1 MTTYRFARLEDVDAS
16 AAQAAAQAA
25 QDAQA
30 AAEAAA
36 AAAGNPRWS
45 LEESSGFL
53 QLTNDEASPA
63 AWKVYGV
70 DGSGVRGWRDPH
82 VTVGQI
88 EASGTPGPSTFLR
101 GDGEW
106 VTVPGDMLASVYD
119 PNGHATDAFAFAN
132 MTGTVSIAQ
141 LGASGTPSNTT
152 FLRGDGVWAP
162 GGGGGGGSGDMSSAV
177 YDPNGIAADAFDMD
191 NMVEG
196 TNTKIMTAA
205 ERTQLAGL
213 TGSYQPLD
221 SDLTAIAALTTTSF
235 GRSFLDRADAAA
247 GRTLLGLGTSAV
259 IDTGTSGTKVPLLD
273 GANTWS
279 ANQTL
284 SGKLWQGGIS
294 AAAQGTNLSGFASS
308 TAGASLV
315 VENTSASGS
324 GGGGGFLAYSNDGA
338 AMASGDRLGFFLF
351 GGSSSASSIRNTAGV
366 AGFASQAWVDASA
379 YGTRLE
385 FLTTANGG
393 TSRTTKLILG
403 NSGLLVFGAT
413 EANSVPA
420 LKPSSA
426 VLQVRLGDDSAF
438 ADIAVKGIA
447 VNSGTLTGF
456 TSGSSLLK
464 GDGSGGF
471 ASATAGI
478 EYRDR
483 LTADRTYYVLTTGSN
498 SNNGLANTAGGAWLT
513 LQYAV
518 DYVLD
523 RLDLNGYNCT
533 IQVGS
538 GTYTTG
544 VTILGKRPVG
554 GLLKLKGDT
563 TTPSNVVISVTGGQ
577 CIDLRRGTGMYIEGF
592 KLSTTTSG
600 NCLHISSQSYLGIT
614 GNMEFGA
621 CAGIHITAD
630 HESCIGISASAYS
643 ITGGAT
649 THWNANNNSD
659 IEVVQGPPA
668 ITITGTPTFTQFY
681 AYDRGGGIENDATF
695 TGSITGLQGSQGATG
710 WIRSST
716 TIPGSGVSYA
726 DRTVGN
732 VFMPT
737 IGKQLVI
744 GAAASQ
750 SISAVTPAN
759 QTHGDS
765 TNAAA
770 AAVYRWSNDTGPAR
784 NFLVKSRGAAIGTN
798 TIVQSGD
805 TLSEWITYGANGT
818 GFNPASSVRTTS
830 DGTPGASNDM
840 PAKLELMVTADGSG
854 ALGTGLTVRQNKA
867 IEFPSIS
874 TTASA
879 ANAFLDSAAN
889 NNLLRSTSS
898 LRYKTDV
905 EPIEYARAEAFLLR
919 AKPIWYHSR
928 ASADKLES
936 GDAKSFYSF
945 GAEDL
950 AAIDP
955 RLVYWGY
962 HDDDYEVTV
971 EDDTEVRTLRPD
983 AKPSP
988 MGRDDG
994 AIIAFLTTL
1003 VQDLA
1008 ARVAKLE
1015 AKKK

>member
-36 AAAGNPRWS
+36 AAAGNPRWG

-177 YDPNGIAADAFDMD
+177 YDPNGIEADVFDMD

-205 ERTQLAGL
+205 ERTAIAGL
-213 TGSYQPLD
+213 SSTYQPLDGDLTSIAALSTASYGRSLLTLANAAALAAEVDAYFLTPAEGNAAYQPLDSDLTSIAALATTTYGRGLLTLANQAALIAEVASAYQPLD

-247 GRTLLGLGTSAV
+247 GRTLLGLGTAATQN
-259 IDTGTSGTKVPLLD
+259 TGTSGANVPLLN

-279 ANQTL
+279 ADQTL
-284 SGKLWQGGIS
+284 SAKLWQGGIS

-338 AMASGDRLGFFLF
+338 AMASGDRLGFFIF

-385 FLTTANGG
+385 FLTTANGS

-426 VLQVRLGDDSAF
+426 VLQVRLGDDSDYAALSIKSLTVSDAPTTRSNLGLAF
-438 ADIAVKGIA
+438 
-447 VNSGTLTGF
+447 GTN
-456 TSGSSLLK
+456 
-464 GDGSGGF
+464 
-471 ASATAGI
+471 I
-478 EYRDR
+478 REV
-483 LTADRTYYVLTTGSN
+483 LTADRTYYVLTTGSDT
-498 SNNGLANTAGGAWLT
+498 NNGLTNTSGGAFATLT
-513 LQYAV
+513 KALAV
-518 DYVLD
+518 AATI
-523 RLDLNGYNCT
+523 DLNGFTLTIQIGAGTFTGYYLIPALVGQGDVSKFVINGVGNTTILDGSTGQYTGCIDVIGRSLCT
-533 IQVGS
+533 ISNLKVQNNSTNGVGCRMASGGYLTLGS
-538 GTYTTG
+538 GVELGACGYAHFNVQGSGALSAG
-544 VTILGKRPVG
+544 VGHTV
-554 GLLKLKGDT
+554 
-563 TTPSNVVISVTGGQ
+563 
-577 CIDLRRGTGMYIEGF
+577 
-592 KLSTTTSG
+592 SG
-600 NCLHISSQSYLGIT
+600 NATVWLDLSSGAFAYIAGTVAFGTRTFSTCTVNAQMGGIT
-614 GNMEFGA
+614 QLN
-621 CAGIHITAD
+621 
-630 HESCIGISASAYS
+630 
-643 ITGGAT
+643 
-649 THWNANNNSD
+649 
-659 IEVVQGPPA
+659 
-668 ITITGTPTFTQFY
+668 
-681 AYDRGGGIENDATF
+681 ATF
-695 TGSITGLQGSQGATG
+695 TGTVTGKRYNAITGGGIQTFGAG
-710 WIRSST
+710 ASY
-716 TIPGSGVSYA
+716 IPGNSAGTATSPGWYA
-726 DRTVGN
+726 
-732 VFMPT
+732 
-737 IGKQLVI
+737 
-744 GAAASQ
+744 
-750 SISAVTPAN
+750 
-759 QTHGDS
+759 
-765 TNAAA
+765 
-770 AAVYRWSNDTGPAR
+770 
-784 NFLVKSRGAAIGTN
+784 
-798 TIVQSGD
+798 
-805 TLSEWITYGANGT
+805 
-818 GFNPASSVRTTS
+818 
-830 DGTPGASNDM
+830 
-840 PAKLELMVTADGSG
+840 
-854 ALGTGLTVRQNKA
+854 
-867 IEFPSIS
+867 
-874 TTASA
+874 
-879 ANAFLDSAAN
+879 
-889 NNLLRSTSS
+889 
-898 LRYKTDV
+898 
-905 EPIEYARAEAFLLR
+905 
-919 AKPIWYHSR
+919 
-928 ASADKLES
+928 
-936 GDAKSFYSF
+936 
-945 GAEDL
+945 
-950 AAIDP
+950 
-955 RLVYWGY
+955 
-962 HDDDYEVTV
+962 
-971 EDDTEVRTLRPD
+971 
-983 AKPSP
+983 
-988 MGRDDG
+988 
-994 AIIAFLTTL
+994 
-1003 VQDLA
+1003 
-1008 ARVAKLE
+1008 
-1015 AKKK
+1015 